1 VPVDSVIV
9 NALFCFY
16 HGSMFRYL
24 PGILIIQVA
33 TVALV
38 LAAGRTSDPELWIA
52 IGCLALLISA
62 VTAFWFESIAS
73 HIKKDAVTQAKD
85 EFSREREMLRVNAER
100 QKTHLIKKSHEQ
112 ITRETNR
119 AHAKASFKVGGAF
132 VGVIAAGTL
141 MVFTQFMTLGLLLL
155 ATGGG
160 ALAGYLA
167 RARQDRLAR
176 KDQAVQVVTEVPQ
189 VQKTLSGPAE
199 KKN

>member
-1 VPVDSVIV
+1 
-9 NALFCFY
+9 
-16 HGSMFRYL
+16 MFRYL

-33 TVALV
+33 TVALI
-38 LAAGRTSDPELWIA
+38 LAAGKTSDPELWIA
-52 IGCLALLISA
+52 IGCLALVVSL

-73 HIKKDAVTQAKD
+73 HIKKDAVARAKD
-85 EFSREREMLRVNAER
+85 EFLREREKLRVNAER
-100 QKTHLIKKSHEQ
+100 QKSRLIEKSHQQ

-119 AHAKASFKVGGAF
+119 AHARASFKVGGAF
-132 VGVIAAGTL
+132 VGVIAAGAL

-176 KDQAVQVVTEVPQ
+176 NNRAVEVMTEVPRT
-189 VQKTLSGPAE
+189 QKTLSGPSENA
-199 KKN
+199 K

>member
-1 VPVDSVIV
+1 MDP
-9 NALFCFY
+9 FYFY
-16 HGSMFRYL
+16 HGNMFRYL

-33 TVALV
+33 TVALI
-38 LAAGRTSDPELWIA
+38 LAAGRTSDQELWIA
-52 IGCLALLISA
+52 IGCIALIISL

-73 HIKKDAVTQAKD
+73 HIKKDAVTRAKD
-85 EFSREREMLRVNAER
+85 EFSREREKLRVNAER
-100 QKTHLIKKSHEQ
+100 QKSRLIKKSHEQ

-119 AHAKASFKVGGAF
+119 AHARASFKVGGAF

-167 RARQDRLAR
+167 RAKQDRLIR
-176 KDQAVQVVTEVPQ
+176 KEQVTQAAPVAPKA
-189 VQKTLSGPAE
+189 QKKLSDSAANDGFSDGQ
-199 KKN
+199 